1 MKGEMA
7 DQVQPSTLGYEQQQV
22 AVPPPPPPLPHRR
35 PRVREVSSRFMSSV
49 IVSST
54 TTNAS
59 PGDLHHHVPKSPLP
73 KHTST
78 PTTQQQHRSR
88 SVQRQHSSQDLE
100 PLCTRADDNIL
111 PDTTRSLETPSLGSS
126 PPPHI
131 NNRVT
136 VTASAQRKKRLKE
149 NGGGRLL
156 DQHSDHFW
164 QSRSRKGGG
173 GGGGGN
179 VTPSISR
186 PDTPIPTLTTARSQN
201 QNQNSVRGVTAAAK
215 LFKSSVNRDTSQE
228 ITSFPLDSCS
238 MGNNTRV
245 EKDVIAYPSSPISVQ
260 NSRTTTTRSIPD
272 LRSSL
277 PEVDVLSTRLLAD
290 RSCTIGSNSSKF
302 SASPC
307 SRSLNLPLSS
317 CSEKT
322 PYVLSK
328 PLSSSLKIGGSLSLP
343 PLPCAKL
350 GVDPRRG
357 RKDFGHQEQ
366 MHSLKLLHNHYLQWR
381 YANAKA
387 EASAH
392 AQRRETERELYSLQ
406 VKMSVLRDS
415 VKKKRIEFGQLGRTK
430 TLSTVLEAHMS
441 YLDEWSTLEG
451 EYLSSLSGAIHALL
465 NASVQLPFCGNVQV
479 DVREV
484 WEALNSA
491 IKMTESI
498 GVHIHRF
505 MPKAEE
511 IDALIS
517 ELARVAGG
525 ERALMEDCGDLLFNT
540 CTSQVE
546 ECSLRGN
553 LIQLHCS
560 NYHQPQ

>member
-1 MKGEMA
+1 MKDEMA
-7 DQVQPSTLGYEQQQV
+7 DQAHPSTLGYEQQQRM
-22 AVPPPPPPLPHRR
+22 AVPPPLPHRR

-49 IVSST
+49 IVSNT
-54 TTNAS
+54 AS
-59 PGDLHHHVPKSPLP
+59 PGDLHQHVPKSPLS

-88 SVQRQHSSQDLE
+88 SVQRQRSSQDVE
-100 PLCTRADDNIL
+100 PLCNRVDDNKL

-126 PPPHI
+126 PPHHI
-131 NNRVT
+131 NKI
-136 VTASAQRKKRLKE
+136 TASVQRKRRLKE
-149 NGGGRLL
+149 NGGGKLL
-156 DQHSDHFW
+156 DQDSDHFW

-173 GGGGGN
+173 GGGN
-179 VTPSISR
+179 VTPATSR
-186 PDTPIPTLTTARSQN
+186 PGTPILTLTTARSQN
-201 QNQNSVRGVTAAAK
+201 QNLVRGVSTSAAK
-215 LFKSSVNRDTSQE
+215 LLQSSVNRDTSQE
-228 ITSFPLDSCS
+228 ITSFPLDPCS
-238 MGNNTRV
+238 VGNNTCV

-260 NSRTTTTRSIPD
+260 NSKTTTNRSIPD

-350 GVDPRRG
+350 GADSRRG

-366 MHSLKLLHNHYLQWR
+366 MHTLKLLHNHYLQWR

-387 EASAH
+387 ETSAH
-392 AQRRETERELYSLQ
+392 AQIKESERELYSLQ
-406 VKMSVLRDS
+406 VKISVLRDA
-415 VKKKRIEFGQLGRTK
+415 VKKKRIELGQLKRTK
-430 TLSTVLEAHMS
+430 TLSTILEAHMS
-441 YLDEWSTLEG
+441 YLDEWATSEG
-451 EYLSSLSGAIHALL
+451 EYLSSLSGATHALL
-465 NASVQLPFCGNVQV
+465 NASVQLPVCGNVQA

-484 WEALNSA
+484 WDALNSA
-491 IKMTESI
+491 IKMTETI
-498 GVHIHRF
+498 GVHIQSF
-505 MPKAEE
+505 MPKAKEM
-511 IDALIS
+511 DALIS
-517 ELARVAGG
+517 ELARVAGR
-525 ERALMEDCGDLLFNT
+525 ERALMTDCGDLLFKT
-540 CTSQVE
+540 YTSQVE

-560 NYHQPQ
+560 KHHQTREE

>member
-22 AVPPPPPPLPHRR
+22 AVPPPPPPPLPHRR

-54 TTNAS
+54 TTTAS

-78 PTTQQQHRSR
+78 LTTQQQHRSR
-88 SVQRQHSSQDLE
+88 SVQRQRSSQDLE

-111 PDTTRSLETPSLGSS
+111 PDTTRSLQTPSLGSS

-164 QSRSRKGGG
+164 QSRSRKC

-186 PDTPIPTLTTARSQN
+186 PDTPIPTLTTARSQNQN

-260 NSRTTTTRSIPD
+260 NQQDHNHSVSSRFAFFLARGGCVIHQIVGRQKLHHWLQFVKVLCFP
-272 LRSSL
+272 LL
-277 PEVDVLSTRLLAD
+277 PF
-290 RSCTIGSNSSKF
+290 SKF
-302 SASPC
+302 ATV
-307 SRSLNLPLSS
+307 N
-317 CSEKT
+317 
-322 PYVLSK
+322 
-328 PLSSSLKIGGSLSLP
+328 G
-343 PLPCAKL
+343 
-350 GVDPRRG
+350 DM
-357 RKDFGHQEQ
+357 Q
-366 MHSLKLLHNHYLQWR
+366 MQR
-381 YANAKA
+381 T

-406 VKMSVLRDS
+406 VKISVLRDS

-451 EYLSSLSGAIHALL
+451 EYLSSLSGATHALL

-511 IDALIS
+511 MDALIS

-525 ERALMEDCGDLLFNT
+525 ERALMADCGDLLFNT
-540 CTSQVE
+540 YTSQVE

-560 NYHQPQ
+560 NHHQPQ

>member
-1 MKGEMA
+1 MICRFASEELVLDLHLLLFRGKMKGEMA

-88 SVQRQHSSQDLE
+88 SVQRQRSSQDVE
-100 PLCTRADDNIL
+100 PLCTRADDNKL

-126 PPPHI
+126 PHHHI
-131 NNRVT
+131 NKI
-136 VTASAQRKKRLKE
+136 TASVQRKRRLKE
-149 NGGGRLL
+149 NGGGKLL
-156 DQHSDHFW
+156 DQDSDHFW
-164 QSRSRKGGG
+164 QSRSRKE

-179 VTPSISR
+179 VTPATSR
-186 PDTPIPTLTTARSQN
+186 PGTPILTLTTARSQN
-201 QNQNSVRGVTAAAK
+201 QNLVRGVSTAASK
-215 LFKSSVNRDTSQE
+215 LLQSSVNRDTSQE

-260 NSRTTTTRSIPD
+260 NSRITTARSIPD

-322 PYVLSK
+322 SDVLSK

-350 GVDPRRG
+350 GADSRRG

-392 AQRRETERELYSLQ
+392 AQRKESEVFCICIYC
-406 VKMSVLRDS
+406 DC
-415 VKKKRIEFGQLGRTK
+415 
-430 TLSTVLEAHMS
+430 LEQFR
-441 YLDEWSTLEG
+441 
-451 EYLSSLSGAIHALL
+451 SSMILL
-465 NASVQLPFCGNVQV
+465 C
-479 DVREV
+479 
-484 WEALNSA
+484 
-491 IKMTESI
+491 
-498 GVHIHRF
+498 
-505 MPKAEE
+505 
-511 IDALIS
+511 
-517 ELARVAGG
+517 
-525 ERALMEDCGDLLFNT
+525 
-540 CTSQVE
+540 
-546 ECSLRGN
+546 
-553 LIQLHCS
+553 
-560 NYHQPQ
+560 